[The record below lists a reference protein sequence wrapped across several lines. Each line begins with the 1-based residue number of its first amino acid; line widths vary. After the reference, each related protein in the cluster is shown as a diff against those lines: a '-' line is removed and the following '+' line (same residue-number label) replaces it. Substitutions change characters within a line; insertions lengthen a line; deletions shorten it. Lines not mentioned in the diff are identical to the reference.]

1 MSSPLLYSDCY
12 GDVYKT
18 KKEDRFYLV
27 KIIKSNNLKSKEQNE
42 TLMKNLSLYIN
53 PNLSEY
59 IDFYFNE
66 NGDFEI
72 LMEYEEDSEF
82 ESKINYN
89 IINHRTFKEDYI
101 WSLIIQLFKLLK
113 YIQ

>member
-1 MSSPLLYSDCY
+1 
-12 GDVYKT
+12 
-18 KKEDRFYLV
+18 
-27 KIIKSNNLKSKEQNE
+27 
-42 TLMKNLSLYIN
+42 MKNLSLYIN

-82 ESKINYN
+82 EYKINYN
-89 IINHRTFKEDYI
+89 KINRRTFEEDYI
-101 WSLIIQLFKLLK
+101 WSLTIQLFKLLK
-113 YIQ
+113 YI